1 MYENY
6 LALIPFFPLL
16 AFLLNSILIR
26 NKLTNVQAGLI
37 TFMSLFIS
45 FVLVVLTSIHV
56 YKNGPVTVRLWEWMS
71 YGNIKFDIHFI
82 MDELAV
88 ILSLMVTGIGSAIAF
103 FSIGYMDHEE
113 KVGKFFGFFALFAF
127 SMLLLVH
134 GENFLILFM
143 GWEGVGVS
151 SYLLIGFWYEHTK
164 NGNAA
169 KKAFLANRVG
179 DFGLVLGIIGYALVF
194 KTISF
199 QDLAHPDM
207 AILLANKEVLII
219 SSLLLVLGAAG
230 KSAQIPLFIW
240 LPDAMMGPTPVSALM
255 HAATMVTAGIFL
267 LCRVSNVIVHFP
279 VVMDVIAWMGAL
291 TALLAA
297 LIAMTQ
303 RDIKKILAYS
313 TVSQLGYMVLAVGVG
328 AFSTG
333 MFHVFTHAFFKALL
347 FLCAASIIYGCHHEQ
362 DIFKMGGLKKKMPI
376 TFWTFTVGFLAIA
389 GIPGFSG
396 FFSKD
401 EILVMA
407 LTNPG
412 NGVWLYSI
420 ALITALLTAFYMMR
434 MLVLVFIVEP
444 AKAEKVIVT
453 HAKKNKHNKNK
464 KDEAVEENQ
473 GPDDSHDDH
482 HAQGALTAH
491 ESPSIMTIPLII
503 LAFCSFAAGYVGLP
517 HVLSHEYSRIFQD
530 FVEKF
535 VAKTEGHT
543 HLSAQTEYILM
554 GMTTTLILV
563 SMGLAYYIY
572 VKNDHVKMRDSLKL
586 KFNTLWTISSER
598 FKVDEFYEL
607 AIIKPLFKF
616 GGFLVDV
623 VETHVINGF
632 IKVLTKVTSG
642 SGEFLDENKPERLEM
657 GILYIVIGLTLVLV
671 AIFNAFIFR

>member
-16 AFLLNSILIR
+16 AFLLNSALIK
-26 NKLTNVQAGLI
+26 NKLNNVQAGLI

-45 FVLVVLTSIHV
+45 FILVVMTSLHV
-56 YKNGPVTVRLWEWMS
+56 LKNGPVSVRLWEWMS

-82 MDELAV
+82 MDELSV

-113 KVGKFFGFFALFAF
+113 KVGKFFAFFALFAF

-134 GENFLILFM
+134 GENFLVLFM
-143 GWEGVGVS
+143 GWEGVGLS

-179 DFGLVLGIIGYALVF
+179 DFGLVLGMIGFALVF
-194 KTISF
+194 NTISF
-199 QDLAHPDM
+199 TDLKNPDM
-207 AILLANKEVLII
+207 TILLANKELLIA

-267 LCRVSNVIVHFP
+267 LCRVSNVITHFS
-279 VVMDVIAWMGAL
+279 VVLDVIAWMGAL

-297 LIAMTQ
+297 LIALTQ

-313 TVSQLGYMVLAVGVG
+313 TVSQLGYMILACGVG

-347 FLCAASIIYGCHHEQ
+347 FLCAASVIYGCHHEQ

-444 AKAEKVIVT
+444 AKPAK
-453 HAKKNKHNKNK
+453 HA
-464 KDEAVEENQ
+464 A
-473 GPDDSHDDH
+473 HDDH
-482 HAQGALTAH
+482 HKKGHKHDDHGDHGHHEIH
-491 ESPSIMTIPLII
+491 ESPSVMTVPLVI
-503 LAFCSFAAGYVGLP
+503 LAICSFAAGYVGMP
-517 HVLSHEYSRIFQD
+517 HLMSHDNSRLFQN
-530 FVEKF
+530 FVERF
-535 VAKTEGHT
+535 AAKTTGHT
-543 HLSAQTEYILM
+543 HLSVQTEIIM
-554 GMTTTLILV
+554 MAVTTTLILIA
-563 SMGLAYYIY
+563 MGLAYYIY
-572 VKNDHVKMRDSLKL
+572 VKNDHVKMRDSLKN
-586 KFNTLWTISSER
+586 KFQSLWSASNNK
-598 FKVDEFYEL
+598 FKVDELYEF
-607 AIIKPLFKF
+607 AIIKPLYEIGNFM
-616 GGFLVDV
+616 VDI
-623 VETHVINGF
+623 VETHIVNGAV
-632 IKVLTKVTSG
+632 KLVTKATTEG
-642 SGEFLDENKPERLEM
+642 GKFLDDNKPEKLEM
-657 GILYIVIGLTLVLV
+657 GILYIVIGLTVLITAV
-671 AIFNAFIFR
+671 FNAFIFR

>member
-16 AFLLNSILIR
+16 AFLLNSILIKK
-26 NKLTNVQAGLI
+26 KLNNVQAGLI

-45 FVLVVLTSIHV
+45 FILVVMTSLHV
-56 YKNGPVTVRLWEWMS
+56 LKNGPVSIRLWEWMT

-82 MDELAV
+82 MDELSV

-113 KVGKFFGFFALFAF
+113 KVGKFFAFFALFAF

-134 GENFLILFM
+134 GENFLVLFM
-143 GWEGVGVS
+143 GWEGVGLS

-179 DFGLVLGIIGYALVF
+179 DFGLVLGMIGFALVF
-194 KTISF
+194 NTISF
-199 QDLAHPDM
+199 TDLKNPDM
-207 AILLANKEVLII
+207 AILLANKELLIA

-267 LCRVSNVIVHFP
+267 LCRVSNVITHFS
-279 VVMDVIAWMGAL
+279 VVLDVIAWMGAL

-297 LIAMTQ
+297 LIALTQ

-313 TVSQLGYMVLAVGVG
+313 TVSQLGYMVLACGVG

-347 FLCAASIIYGCHHEQ
+347 FLCAASVIYGCHHEQ

-444 AKAEKVIVT
+444 AKHDA
-453 HAKKNKHNKNK
+453 
-464 KDEAVEENQ
+464 
-473 GPDDSHDDH
+473 HDDH
-482 HAQGALTAH
+482 HKKDHKHDDHGDHGHHEIH
-491 ESPSIMTIPLII
+491 ESPSVMTVPLII
-503 LAFCSFAAGYVGLP
+503 LAICSFAAGYIGMP
-517 HVLSHEYSRIFQD
+517 HLLSHDHSRLFQN
-530 FVEKF
+530 FVERF
-535 VAKTEGHT
+535 AAKTTGHT
-543 HLSAQTEYILM
+543 HLSVQTEVIM
-554 GMTTTLILV
+554 MAVTTLLILV

-572 VKNDHVKMRDSLKL
+572 VKNDHVKMRDSLKN
-586 KFNTLWTISSER
+586 KFQSLWSFSNNK
-598 FKVDEFYEL
+598 FKVDELYEF
-607 AIIKPLFKF
+607 AIIKPLYEF
-616 GGFLVDV
+616 GNFLVDI
-623 VETHVINGF
+623 VETRIVNGVV
-632 IKVLTKVTSG
+632 KLVTKVSTEG
-642 SGEFLDENKPERLEM
+642 GNFLDENKPEKLEM
-657 GILYIVIGLTLVLV
+657 GILYIVIGLTVLITAV
-671 AIFNAFIFR
+671 FNAFIFR

>member
-26 NKLTNVQAGLI
+26 NKLNNVQAGLI

-45 FVLVVLTSIHV
+45 FVLVILTSIHV
-56 YKNGPVTVRLWEWMS
+56 LKNGPVSVRLWEWMS

-82 MDELAV
+82 MDELSV

-134 GENFLILFM
+134 GENFLVLFM
-143 GWEGVGVS
+143 GWEGVGLS

-194 KTISF
+194 NTISF
-199 QDLAHPDM
+199 KDLAHPDM
-207 AILLANKEVLII
+207 AILMANKEVLII

-279 VVMDVIAWMGAL
+279 VVLDVIAWMGAL

-347 FLCAASIIYGCHHEQ
+347 FLCAASVIYGCHHEQ

-401 EILVMA
+401 EILTMA

-412 NGVWLYSI
+412 NGPWLYGI
-420 ALITALLTAFYMMR
+420 GLITALLTAFYMTR

-444 AKAEKVIVT
+444 KQEHKEDKA
-453 HAKKNKHNKNK
+453 HAKKKKH
-464 KDEAVEENQ
+464 
-473 GPDDSHDDH
+473 DDHGHDDH
-482 HAQGALTAH
+482 HGALTAH
-491 ESPSIMTIPLII
+491 ESPSVMTVPLII
-503 LAFCSFAAGYVGLP
+503 LAICSFAAGYIGLP
-517 HVLSHEYSRIFQD
+517 HVLSHEHARLFQN
-530 FVEKF
+530 FVERF
-535 VAKTEGHT
+535 VAKTEGHA
-543 HLSAQTEYILM
+543 HLSVQTEYIMM
-554 GMTTTLILV
+554 GMTTALILA
-563 SMGLAYYIY
+563 SMGLAYFIY
-572 VKNDHVKMRDSLKL
+572 VKNDHVKMRDSLKE
-586 KFNTLWTISSER
+586 KFKTLWTISSEK
-598 FKVDEFYEL
+598 FKVDELYEL
-607 AIIKPLFKF
+607 AIIKPLYKT
-616 GGFLVDV
+616 GGFLVDI
-623 VETHVINGF
+623 VEAHVINGF
-632 IKVLTKVTSG
+632 IKLLTRVTSG
-642 SGEFLDENKPERLEM
+642 SGQFLDDNKPEKLEM
-657 GILYIVIGLTLVLV
+657 GILYIVIGLTVVLV

>member
-16 AFLLNSILIR
+16 AFLLNSVLIK
-26 NKLTNVQAGLI
+26 NKLTNVQAGTI

-45 FVLVVLTSIHV
+45 FILVIMTSLHVLNH
-56 YKNGPVTVRLWEWMS
+56 GPVSVRLWEWMT

-88 ILSLMVTGIGSAIAF
+88 VLSLMVTGIGSAIAF

-134 GENFLILFM
+134 GENFLVLFM
-143 GWEGVGVS
+143 GWEGVGLS

-179 DFGLVLGIIGYALVF
+179 DFGLILGMIGYALVF
-194 KTISF
+194 NTISF
-199 QDLAHPDM
+199 KDLQNPDM
-207 AILLANKEVLII
+207 AILLANKEMLIV
-219 SSLLLVLGAAG
+219 SSLLLVLGACG

-279 VVMDVIAWMGAL
+279 IVLDVIAWIGAL

-297 LIAMTQ
+297 LIALTQ

-313 TVSQLGYMVLAVGVG
+313 TVSQLGYMVLACGVG

-347 FLCAASIIYGCHHEQ
+347 FLCAASVIYGCHHEQ

-444 AKAEKVIVT
+444 AKHVHHT
-453 HAKKNKHNKNK
+453 H
-464 KDEAVEENQ
+464 EE
-473 GPDDSHDDH
+473 PDVDDH
-482 HAQGALTAH
+482 SHGEIH
-491 ESPSIMTIPLII
+491 ESPSVMTVPLII
-503 LAFCSFAAGYVGLP
+503 LAICAFAAGYVGLP
-517 HVLSHEYSRIFQD
+517 HVLSHDNSRLFQT
-530 FVEKF
+530 FLEKF
-535 VAKTEGHT
+535 VAKTAGHS
-543 HLSAQTEYILM
+543 HLTAETEYLM
-554 GMTTTLILV
+554 MGVTTLLILC

-572 VKNDHVKMRDSLKL
+572 VKNDHVKMRDSLKAR
-586 KFNTLWTISSER
+586 FQTLWSISSNK

-607 AIIKPLFKF
+607 AIIKPLYQL
-616 GGFLVDV
+616 GNFLVDV
-623 VETHVINGF
+623 IETHVINGAV
-632 IKVLTKVTSG
+632 KLVTKVTTEG
-642 SGEFLDENKPERLEM
+642 GNFLDENKPEKLEM
-657 GILYIVIGLTLVLV
+657 GILYIVIGLTVLV
-671 AIFNAFIFR
+671 TAVFNAFIFR

>member
-16 AFLLNSILIR
+16 AFLLNSILIK
-26 NKLTNVQAGLI
+26 NKLNNVKAGLI

-45 FVLVVLTSIHV
+45 FILVIMTSLHVL
-56 YKNGPVTVRLWEWMS
+56 KNGPVSVNLWEWMT
-71 YGNIKFDIHFI
+71 YGNIKFNIHFV
-82 MDELAV
+82 MDELSV

-113 KVGKFFGFFALFAF
+113 KVGKFFAFFALFAF

-134 GENFLILFM
+134 GENFLVLFM
-143 GWEGVGVS
+143 GWEGVGLS

-179 DFGLVLGIIGYALVF
+179 DFGLVLGMIGFALVF
-194 KTISF
+194 NTISF
-199 QDLAHPDM
+199 TDLKNPDM
-207 AILLANKEVLII
+207 SIILANKELLIA

-279 VVMDVIAWMGAL
+279 VVLDVIAWVGAL
-291 TALLAA
+291 TALLAS
-297 LIAMTQ
+297 LIAITQ

-313 TVSQLGYMVLAVGVG
+313 TVSQLGYMILACGVG

-347 FLCAASIIYGCHHEQ
+347 FLCAASVIYGCHHEQ

-412 NGVWLYSI
+412 NGVWLYSV

-444 AKAEKVIVT
+444 AKHDHHDHG
-453 HAKKNKHNKNK
+453 HAKH
-464 KDEAVEENQ
+464 
-473 GPDDSHDDH
+473 DSHDDH
-482 HAQGALTAH
+482 HGGAHEAH
-491 ESPSIMTIPLII
+491 ESPSVMTVPLVI
-503 LAFCSFAAGYVGLP
+503 LAICSAAAGYLGLP
-517 HVLSHEYSRIFQD
+517 HLMSHEHSRLFQN
-530 FVEKF
+530 FLERF

-543 HLSAQTEYILM
+543 HLTAQTEIIM
-554 GMTTTLILV
+554 MSVTTALILG

-572 VKNDHVKMRDSLKL
+572 VKNDHNKMRDRLKE
-586 KFNTLWTISSER
+586 KFLTLWTISSTK
-598 FKVDEFYEL
+598 FKVDELYEV
-607 AIIKPLFKF
+607 AIIKPLYKT
-616 GGFLVDV
+616 GHFLVDI
-623 VETHVINGF
+623 VEAHVINGVV
-632 IKVLTKVTSG
+632 KLLTKGTMG
-642 SGEFLDENKPERLEM
+642 GGRFLDENKPEKLEM
-657 GILYIVIGLTLVLV
+657 GILYIVIGFAILIT

>member
-16 AFLLNSILIR
+16 AFLLNSILIK

-45 FVLVVLTSIHV
+45 FILVILTSLHV
-56 YKNGPVTVRLWEWMS
+56 LKNGPVSVRLWEWMT
-71 YGNIKFDIHFI
+71 YGDIKFDIHFI
-82 MDELAV
+82 MDELSV
-88 ILSLMVTGIGSAIAF
+88 VLSLMVTGIGSAIAF
-103 FSIGYMDHEE
+103 FSIGYMDHEK
-113 KVGKFFGFFALFAF
+113 KVGKFFAFFALFAF

-134 GENFLILFM
+134 GENFLVLFM
-143 GWEGVGVS
+143 GWEGVGLS

-164 NGNAA
+164 NGDAA

-179 DFGLVLGIIGYALVF
+179 DFGLILGMIGFALVF
-194 KTISF
+194 NTISF
-199 QDLAHPDM
+199 TDLQHPDM
-207 AILLANKEVLII
+207 NLILQNKEMLIL

-279 VVMDVIAWMGAL
+279 IVMDVIAWVGAL
-291 TALLAA
+291 TALLAS

-303 RDIKKILAYS
+303 TDIKKILAYS
-313 TVSQLGYMVLAVGVG
+313 TVSQLGYMVLACGVG

-347 FLCAASIIYGCHHEQ
+347 FLCAASVIYGCHHEQ
-362 DIFKMGGLKKKMPI
+362 NIFKMGGLKKKMPI
-376 TFWTFTVGFLAIA
+376 TFWTFLIGFLAIS

-401 EILVMA
+401 EILSMA

-420 ALITALLTAFYMMR
+420 ALITALLTAFYMTR

-444 AKAEKVIVT
+444 AKHEDHQVKDSKD
-453 HAKKNKHNKNK
+453 KKHKK
-464 KDEAVEENQ
+464 KD
-473 GPDDSHDDH
+473 DH
-482 HAQGALTAH
+482 AHEDHEHHEIH
-491 ESPSIMTIPLII
+491 ESPSVMTIPLII
-503 LAFCSFAAGYVGLP
+503 LAICSFAAGYIGLP
-517 HVLSHEYSRIFQD
+517 HVMSHDNSRLFQH
-530 FVEKF
+530 FLERF
-535 VAKTEGHT
+535 VAKTTGHT
-543 HLSAQTEYILM
+543 ELSVQTEYIMM
-554 GMTTTLILV
+554 GVTTLLILC

-572 VKNDHVKMRDSLKL
+572 VKNDHAKMRDTLKA
-586 KFNTLWTISSER
+586 KFHTLWSISYNK
-598 FKVDEFYEL
+598 FKVDELYEF
-607 AIIKPLFKF
+607 AIIKPLYEV
-616 GGFLVDV
+616 GHFLIDV
-623 VETHVINGF
+623 VETHVVNGLV
-632 IKVLTKVTSG
+632 KVVTKFTTS
-642 SGEFLDENKPERLEM
+642 SGQFLDDNKPERLEM
-657 GILYIVIGLTLVLV
+657 GILYIVIGLTVV
-671 AIFNAFIFR
+671 ITAVFNAFIFR

>member
-16 AFLLNSILIR
+16 AFLLNSILIK
-26 NKLTNVQAGLI
+26 NKLNNVQAGLI

-45 FVLVVLTSIHV
+45 FILVVMTSIHV
-56 YKNGPVTVRLWEWMS
+56 LNNGPVSVRLWEWMT

-82 MDELAV
+82 MDELSV

-134 GENFLILFM
+134 GENFLVLFM
-143 GWEGVGVS
+143 GWEGVGLS

-179 DFGLVLGIIGYALVF
+179 DFGLVLGIVGYALVF
-194 KTISF
+194 NTISF
-199 QDLAHPDM
+199 TDLANPDM
-207 AILLANKEVLII
+207 AIIMANKEVLIV

-267 LCRVSNVIVHFP
+267 LCRVSNVIVNFSI
-279 VVMDVIAWMGAL
+279 VLDVIAWMGAL

-347 FLCAASIIYGCHHEQ
+347 FLCAASVIYGCHHEQ

-401 EILVMA
+401 EILTMA

-412 NGVWLYSI
+412 NGVWLYAI
-420 ALITALLTAFYMMR
+420 GLITALLTAFYMTR

-444 AKAEKVIVT
+444 AKEDKHDHG
-453 HAKKNKHNKNK
+453 HAKKKKHSKH
-464 KDEAVEENQ
+464 DEEEEHE
-473 GPDDSHDDH
+473 DSVDSHDDH
-482 HAQGALTAH
+482 HGHGALTAH
-491 ESPSIMTIPLII
+491 ESPGVMTIPLIL
-503 LAFCSFAAGYVGLP
+503 LAICSAIAGYIGLP
-517 HVLSHEYSRIFQD
+517 HVLSHEHSRIFQD
-530 FVEKF
+530 FVERF
-535 VAKTEGHT
+535 VAKTQGHA

-554 GMTTTLILV
+554 GMTTTLILA

-572 VKNDHVKMRDSLKL
+572 VKNDHVKMRDSLQA
-586 KFNTLWTISSER
+586 KFKTLWTISSEK

-607 AIIKPLFKF
+607 AIIKPLYKF
-616 GGFLVDV
+616 GGVLVDV
-623 VETHVINGF
+623 VEAHVINGF
-632 IKVLTKVTSG
+632 IKVVTKVTSG
-642 SGEFLDENKPERLEM
+642 SGEYLDNNKPERLEM

>member
-6 LALIPFFPLL
+6 LALIPLFPLL
-16 AFLLNSILIR
+16 AFLLNSVLIK
-26 NKLTNVQAGLI
+26 NKLNNVQAGLI

-45 FVLVVLTSIHV
+45 FILVIMTSMHV
-56 YKNGPVTVRLWEWMS
+56 MKNGPVSIKLWEWMS
-71 YGNIKFDIHFI
+71 YGDIKFNIHFI
-82 MDELAV
+82 MDELSV

-103 FSIGYMDHEE
+103 FAIGYMDHEE
-113 KVGKFFGFFALFAF
+113 KVGKFFAFFALFAF

-134 GENFLILFM
+134 GENFLVLFM
-143 GWEGVGVS
+143 GWEGVGLS

-179 DFGLVLGIIGYALVF
+179 DFGLVLGMIGFALVF
-194 KTISF
+194 NTISF
-199 QDLAHPDM
+199 SDLQNPDLN
-207 AILLANKEVLII
+207 IINQNKELLIA

-267 LCRVSNVIVHFP
+267 LCRVSNVIIHFP

-291 TALLAA
+291 TALLAS
-297 LIAMTQ
+297 LIAVTQ

-313 TVSQLGYMVLAVGVG
+313 TVSQLGYMILACGVG
-328 AFSTG
+328 AFSSG

-347 FLCAASIIYGCHHEQ
+347 FLCAASVIYGCHHEQ
-362 DIFKMGGLKKKMPI
+362 DIFKMGGLKKKMPV

-412 NGVWLYSI
+412 NGVWLYAV
-420 ALITALLTAFYMMR
+420 ALLTALLTAFYMMR

-444 AKAEKVIVT
+444 HKEETHDHHKKSGK
-453 HAKKNKHNKNK
+453 HAKNDKH
-464 KDEAVEENQ
+464 DEH
-473 GPDDSHDDH
+473 GHGKH
-482 HAQGALTAH
+482 HEIH
-491 ESPSIMTIPLII
+491 ESPSVMTIPLMI
-503 LAFCSFAAGYVGLP
+503 LALCSFAAGYVGLP
-517 HVLSHEYSRIFQD
+517 HVLSHDNSRKFQT

-535 VAKTEGHT
+535 VAPPTGHA
-543 HLSAQTEYILM
+543 HLSAQTEYLM
-554 GMTTTLILV
+554 MGITTLLILT
-563 SMGLAYYIY
+563 SIGLAYYIY
-572 VKNDHVKMRDSLKL
+572 VVNDHKKMRDNLKE
-586 KFNTLWTISSER
+586 KFLTMWSISSNK
-598 FKVDEFYEL
+598 FKVDELYEI
-607 AIIKPLFKF
+607 AIINPLYKF
-616 GGFLVDV
+616 GYFLVDF
-623 VETHVINGF
+623 VEAHIVNGF
-632 IKVLTKVTSG
+632 VKLVTKVTTLSG
-642 SGEFLDENKPERLEM
+642 KFLDDSKPERLEV
-657 GILYIVIGLTLVLV
+657 GILYIVIGLTIILT
-671 AIFNAFIFR
+671 AIFNAFTFR

>member
-16 AFLLNSILIR
+16 AFLLNSVLIK
-26 NKLTNVQAGLI
+26 NKLSNVQAGLI
-37 TFMSLFIS
+37 TFMSLFVS
-45 FVLVVLTSIHV
+45 FILVVMTSLHV
-56 YKNGPVTVRLWEWMS
+56 LKNGPVHVHLWEWMT
-71 YGNIKFDIHFI
+71 YGSIKFDIHFI
-82 MDELAV
+82 MDELSV

-113 KVGKFFGFFALFAF
+113 KVGKFFAFFALFAF

-134 GENFLILFM
+134 GENFLVLFM
-143 GWEGVGVS
+143 GWEGVGLS
-151 SYLLIGFWYEHTK
+151 SYLLIGFWHEHTK

-179 DFGLVLGIIGYALVF
+179 DFGLVLGMIGFAIAF
-194 KTISF
+194 NTISF
-199 QDLAHPDM
+199 RDLQNPDM
-207 AILLANKEVLII
+207 ALILQHKELLTI
-219 SSLLLVLGAAG
+219 SGLLLVLGAAG

-279 VVMDVIAWMGAL
+279 VVMDVIAWVGAL
-291 TALLAA
+291 TSLLAA
-297 LIAMTQ
+297 LIAITQ

-313 TVSQLGYMVLAVGVG
+313 TVSQLGYMILACGVG

-347 FLCAASIIYGCHHEQ
+347 FLCAASVIYGCHHEQ

-376 TFWTFTVGFLAIA
+376 TFWTFFVGLLAIS

-412 NGVWLYSI
+412 NGPWLYAI
-420 ALITALLTAFYMMR
+420 ALITALLTAFYMTR
-434 MLVLVFIVEP
+434 MMVLVFIVEP
-444 AKAEKVIVT
+444 AKVE
-453 HAKKNKHNKNK
+453 HA
-464 KDEAVEENQ
+464 
-473 GPDDSHDDH
+473 HDDH
-482 HAQGALTAH
+482 HAKKDTKHAKKDKHDKHAKDSHGHDDHGHHEIH
-491 ESPSIMTIPLII
+491 ESPSVMTVPLII
-503 LAFCSFAAGYVGLP
+503 LALCSALAGYLGIP
-517 HVLSHEYSRIFQD
+517 HLMSHDNSRLFQH
-530 FVEKF
+530 FVERF
-535 VAKTEGHT
+535 VAKATVHS
-543 HLSAQTEYILM
+543 HLSVQTEVIMMAL
-554 GMTTTLILV
+554 TTIFVLV

-572 VKNDHVKMRDSLKL
+572 VKNDHRKLRDSLQE
-586 KFNTLWTISSER
+586 KFKTLWAISFSK
-598 FKVDEFYEL
+598 FKVDEFYEV
-607 AIIKPLFKF
+607 AIINPLYKIGHFLVDIVETHIINGVVKLVTKMTTEG
-616 GGFLVDV
+616 GGFLD
-623 VETHVINGF
+623 
-632 IKVLTKVTSG
+632 
-642 SGEFLDENKPERLEM
+642 DNKPERLEM
-657 GILYIVIGLTLVLV
+657 GILYIVIGLTVLIT

>member
-26 NKLTNVQAGLI
+26 NKLNNVKAGLI

-45 FVLVVLTSIHV
+45 FILVIMTSLHVL
-56 YKNGPVTVRLWEWMS
+56 KNGPVSVNLWEWMT
-71 YGNIKFDIHFI
+71 YGNIKFNIHFI
-82 MDELAV
+82 MDELSV

-103 FSIGYMDHEE
+103 FAIGYMDHEE
-113 KVGKFFGFFALFAF
+113 KVGKFFAFFALFAF

-134 GENFLILFM
+134 GENFLVLFM
-143 GWEGVGVS
+143 GWEGVGLS

-179 DFGLVLGIIGYALVF
+179 DFGLVLGMIGFALVF
-194 KTISF
+194 NTISF
-199 QDLAHPDM
+199 TDLRTPDM
-207 AILLANKEVLII
+207 NIILANKELLIA

-279 VVMDVIAWMGAL
+279 VVLDVIAWVGAL
-291 TALLAA
+291 TALLAS
-297 LIAMTQ
+297 LIAITQ

-313 TVSQLGYMVLAVGVG
+313 TVSQLGYMILACGVG

-347 FLCAASIIYGCHHEQ
+347 FLCAASVIYGCHHEQ

-412 NGVWLYSI
+412 NGVWLYSV

-444 AKAEKVIVT
+444 AKHEE
-453 HAKKNKHNKNK
+453 HHDK
-464 KDEAVEENQ
+464 KDKKHKK
-473 GPDDSHDDH
+473 HDDH
-482 HAQGALTAH
+482 GHDDHGHHEIH
-491 ESPSIMTIPLII
+491 ESPSVMTVPLVI
-503 LAFCSFAAGYVGLP
+503 LAICSAAAGYLGLP
-517 HVLSHEYSRIFQD
+517 HLMSHDNSRLFQN
-530 FVEKF
+530 FLERF
-535 VAKTEGHT
+535 VAKTTGHS
-543 HLSAQTEYILM
+543 HLTAQTEIIMM
-554 GMTTTLILV
+554 GVTTALILG

-572 VKNDHVKMRDSLKL
+572 VKNDHNKMRDRLKE
-586 KFNTLWTISSER
+586 KFLTLWSISSHK
-598 FKVDEFYEL
+598 FKVDEFYEM
-607 AIIKPLFKF
+607 AIIKPLYKT
-616 GGFLVDV
+616 GHFLVDI
-623 VETHVINGF
+623 VEAHVING
-632 IKVLTKVTSG
+632 IVKLVTKGTMG
-642 SGEFLDENKPERLEM
+642 GGQFLDENKPEKLEM
-657 GILYIVIGLTLVLV
+657 GILYIVIGFTILIT

>member
-16 AFLLNSILIR
+16 AFLLNSALIK
-26 NKLTNVQAGLI
+26 NKLNNVQAGLI

-45 FVLVVLTSIHV
+45 FILVVMTSLHV
-56 YKNGPVTVRLWEWMS
+56 LKNGPVSVRLWEWMS

-82 MDELAV
+82 MDELSV

-113 KVGKFFGFFALFAF
+113 KVGKFFAFCALFAF

-134 GENFLILFM
+134 GENFLVLFM
-143 GWEGVGVS
+143 GWEGVGLS

-179 DFGLVLGIIGYALVF
+179 DFGLVLGMIGFALVF
-194 KTISF
+194 NTISF
-199 QDLAHPDM
+199 TDLKNPDM
-207 AILLANKEVLII
+207 TILLANKELLIA

-267 LCRVSNVIVHFP
+267 LCRVSNVITHFS
-279 VVMDVIAWMGAL
+279 VVLDVIAWMGAL

-297 LIAMTQ
+297 LIALTQ

-313 TVSQLGYMVLAVGVG
+313 TVSQLGYMILACGVG

-347 FLCAASIIYGCHHEQ
+347 FLCAASVIYGCHHEQ

-444 AKAEKVIVT
+444 AKPAK
-453 HAKKNKHNKNK
+453 HA
-464 KDEAVEENQ
+464 A
-473 GPDDSHDDH
+473 HDDH
-482 HAQGALTAH
+482 HKKGHKHDDHGDHGHHEIH
-491 ESPSIMTIPLII
+491 ESPSVMTVPLVI
-503 LAFCSFAAGYVGLP
+503 LAICSFAAGYVGMP
-517 HVLSHEYSRIFQD
+517 HLMSHDNSRLFQN
-530 FVEKF
+530 FVERF
-535 VAKTEGHT
+535 AAKTTGHT
-543 HLSAQTEYILM
+543 HLSVQTEIIM
-554 GMTTTLILV
+554 MAVTTTLILIA
-563 SMGLAYYIY
+563 MGLAYYIY
-572 VKNDHVKMRDSLKL
+572 VKNDHVKMRDSLKN
-586 KFNTLWTISSER
+586 KFQSLWSASNNK
-598 FKVDEFYEL
+598 FKVDELYEF
-607 AIIKPLFKF
+607 AIIKPLYEIGNFM
-616 GGFLVDV
+616 VDI
-623 VETHVINGF
+623 VETHIVNGAV
-632 IKVLTKVTSG
+632 KLVTKATTEG
-642 SGEFLDENKPERLEM
+642 GKFLDDNKPEKLEM
-657 GILYIVIGLTLVLV
+657 GILYIVIGLTVLITAV
-671 AIFNAFIFR
+671 FNAFIFR